1 MMLYKVL
8 SPCLNSYH
16 RQTRATHQGRAPLVR
31 VRHGPWM

>member
-16 RQTRATHQGRAPLVR
+16 RQTRATHQGRAPPSY
-31 VRHGPWM
+31 G